1 MRYFKRYWDEPRG
14 DANDAWGCSG
24 WYFEADDAGVVSRQ
38 IEVYDRGPTLRSDE
52 RRPTDEFGMLSDQ
65 PLDLGEFAG
74 SRIQR
79 EEFEQV
85 WGTSG

>member
-1 MRYFKRYWDEPRG
+1 
-14 DANDAWGCSG
+14 
-24 WYFEADDAGVVSRQ
+24 VSRQ

-52 RRPTDEFGMLSDQ
+52 RRSTDEFGMLSDQ